1 MDGWM
6 DEWTETWMDDEW
18 INGQR
23 MINEGWMDQWMDD
36 DGWMEMD
43 T

>member
-1 MDGWM
+1 MNGCMDK
-6 DEWTETWMDDEW
+6 WTETWMDDEW